1 MAERINIDPD
11 KLRAELT
18 MRNLKL
24 RTACEAMGYSKQA
37 LNDVLKRGHIGKP
50 MATMLDK
57 LFNIKIDDYKL
68 HPETRTEEKTE
79 PEPNVAFDLD
89 YFFKR
94 LEKVVYASTYNAV
107 KQAWGEM

>member
-1 MAERINIDPD
+1 MAERINIDPN

-18 MRNLKL
+18 SRNLKL

-50 MATMLDK
+50 MATMLDR

-68 HPETRTEEKTE
+68 QPE
-79 PEPNVAFDLD
+79 PEEAENEPILVSDGFD
-89 YFFKR
+89 Y
-94 LEKVVYASTYNAV
+94 EKLYKNYIHS
-107 KQAWGEM
+107 GL

>member
-1 MAERINIDPD
+1 MAERINIDPN

-68 HPETRTEEKTE
+68 YPE
-79 PEPNVAFDLD
+79 PEDAENEPILASDGLD
-89 YFFKR
+89 Y
-94 LEKVVYASTYNAV
+94 EKLYKTIYAAVYNAV
-107 KQAWGEM
+107 KQAWRDS

>member
-11 KLRAELT
+11 KLRTELA

-24 RTACEAMGYSKQA
+24 RTACAAMGYSKQA

-68 HPETRTEEKTE
+68 RPETRTEEKQETE
-79 PEPNVAFDLD
+79 KQPAINYSELYKTIYSAVF
-89 YFFKR
+89 
-94 LEKVVYASTYNAV
+94 NAV
-107 KQAWGEM
+107 KQAWREM